1 MSSVT
6 AIGEGQRSLTKLL
19 WAINTPTAPSL
30 GVTSTTRDS
39 CLINWS
45 AVTPPAHSLITG
57 YVLLIDDGKGGA
69 YRVAYDGT
77 NNPSLVEYSI
87 RNLEP

>member
-1 MSSVT
+1 MRDR
-6 AIGEGQRSLTKLL
+6 GLSLSYYGLSIL
-19 WAINTPTAPSL
+19 QL
-30 GVTSTTRDS
+30 FHLFGMTSTTRDS

-57 YVLLIDDGKGGA
+57 YILLIDDGKGGA